1 MLAGGK
7 QGEEMSTGIS
17 SWCLCLVLGCTV
29 RMLGP
34 PALAHGQLSSAKRTV
49 F

>member
-1 MLAGGK
+1 MLAGEK
-7 QGEEMSTGIS
+7 QGEEVSTGIS
-17 SWCLCLVLGCTV
+17 SWCLSPVLGCSV

-34 PALAHGQLSSAKRTV
+34 PALAQGQLSSAKRTV